1 MDKRTLEQALANAGI
16 AKAGQSQRA
25 LILEALKKAGEAGLT
40 LEQCAKAG
48 GNQSSKGDTD
58 RTVQS
63 AISHLRHKEGNVIV
77 NKGEKRYAWAGG
89 PTGELDKNGK
99 PVFGVAEWAQQ
110 FITTK

>member
-1 MDKRTLEQALANAGI
+1 MDKQALEQALAKAGI
-16 AKAGQSQRA
+16 VKTGSSQRA
-25 LILEALKKAGEAGLT
+25 LILEALKKAGKDGLT

-48 GNQSSKGDTD
+48 GNKSAKGETD

-63 AISHLRHKEGNVIV
+63 AISHLRNKEGNVIV

-99 PVFGVAEWAQQ
+99 PVFAVAEWAQHL
-110 FITTK
+110 ITTK